1 LFAQTGLGS
10 YQRRLPAIADIEPI
24 SDVDASPD
32 FEPIA
37 VTVGKTDLSPSG
49 WKPDDR
55 ERVEKLEMRFHPP
68 QARAVDGRSGLIS
81 NTGSPIAVHA
91 GIEALKQGG
100 TAADAAATVAL
111 THIAVALGSY
121 VSYAGIMDLVY
132 YEARSGKVYSLN
144 AGWNSYR
151 GETDPSTIP
160 AADLRALGIS
170 RQPTSGDE
178 GRKTLVGGFMA
189 GIEAMHK
196 RFGRLPFGQLFQPA
210 IWYAENGVTV
220 TPSMALTIQAD
231 GKSLLRTPEGRR
243 FLHQASGESPTT
255 GARIVQAE
263 LAQTLRGVATQ
274 GARFM
279 YAGPWAEQF
288 VAAVQRDGG
297 KVTMDDMRNYQPTW
311 EEPLSTTFNGAT
323 VFVPGRGSAGSYK
336 VLEALN
342 LVEELRLDQKSSYW
356 TDPAVF
362 RTLAQVLQVAEIGP
376 YLAPELAEYER
387 KSGLRFSP
395 ADRITKEYARAVA
408 PMIGKLYNHEP
419 APQTPHHSAGIVV
432 IDRWGNVA
440 ALVHTI
446 ESMPWGATGIVVG
459 GVPISGVAGI
469 QQHQLAAIKPG
480 DRVSDFA
487 APTIVMA
494 RKKPVLALATVGTSL
509 LPETVRLL
517 LGILGNRLDA
527 QLVVAAPPLLYNP
540 EPPPAGEP
548 FTSQRQLVPE
558 GAYDAEFL
566 KRLDASGVKLLQKPP
581 AQASAIKGTA
591 ALATIDIA
599 RGIRH
604 SFELPTIIDFA
615 DAY

>member
-1 LFAQTGLGS
+1 VQ
-10 YQRRLPAIADIEPI
+10 PI
-24 SDVDASPD
+24 SSTLPPAASQS
-32 FEPIA
+32 FGFA
-37 VTVGKTDLSPSG
+37 ARTADLSPSN

-55 ERVEKLEMRFHPP
+55 EGVEKLEMRFFPP
-68 QARAVDGRSGLIS
+68 RARVVDGHSGLIS

-111 THIAVALGSY
+111 THIAVVLGSY

-160 AADLRALGIS
+160 VADLRALGIS

-196 RFGRLPFGQLFQPA
+196 RFGRLSFEQLFQPA

-220 TPSMALTIQAD
+220 TPSLALTIQAD

-243 FLHQASGESPTT
+243 FLHQAGSEWPKT
-255 GARIVQAE
+255 GARFVQAE
-263 LAQTLRGVATQ
+263 LAQTLRGVVTQ
-274 GARFM
+274 GARYM
-279 YAGPWAEQF
+279 YTGPWAEEF

-297 KVTMDDMRNYQPTW
+297 KVTMDDMSNYQPTW
-311 EEPLSTTFNGAT
+311 EEPLSTTFNDAT
-323 VFVPGRGSAGSYK
+323 VFVPGRGNPGSYR

-356 TDPAVF
+356 KDPAVF
-362 RTLAQVLQVAEIGP
+362 STLAQVLQVAEIAP
-376 YLAPELAEYER
+376 YMPPELAEYER
-387 KSGLRFSP
+387 KSGLKFSP

-469 QQHQLAAIKPG
+469 QQHQLGAIKPG
-480 DRVSDFA
+480 DRVPGLD
-487 APTIVMA
+487 APAIVTG

-517 LGILGNRLDA
+517 LGILGNHLDA
-527 QLVVAAPPLLYNP
+527 QTVVAAPPLLYNP
-540 EPPPAGEP
+540 EPPPAGEL
-548 FTSQRQLVPE
+548 FTSQRQLVPD

-566 KRLDASGVKLLQKPP
+566 KRLEASGVKLIHDPP
-581 AQASAIKGTA
+581 AQARAIRGTA
-591 ALATIDIA
+591 ALATIDT

-604 SFELPTIIDFA
+604 SVEHPTIIDFV